1 MFADAGYQYGWGILV
16 GILLYV
22 LVIAVAVFIGYLL
35 IRTAIL
41 RALNSHYK
49 TVRLFEM
56 TGEWAPRYQGGK
68 MPRDVDGSS

>member
-1 MFADAGYQYGWGILV
+1 MYTDSVNQGEWGILV

-49 TVRLFEM
+49 TVRLFEK

-68 MPRDVDGSS
+68 KPRDRDE

>member
-1 MFADAGYQYGWGILV
+1 MFADVGYNYGWGILV

-49 TVRLFEM
+49 TVRLFEK
-56 TGEWAPRYQGGK
+56 TGEWSPRYQGGK
-68 MPRDVDGSS
+68 KPRDIDGP